1 LNTARELHTA
11 TISNGM
17 VLIAGGHSS
26 DGALASAELYD
37 PVSGTFTPA
46 GSLNA
51 ARLSHTATL
60 LNDGTVLI
68 AGGYD
73 QSGSPTAS
81 AELYNPATNRFMPTL
96 SLNAARYRHTATLL
110 NGGAVL
116 IAGGEDSNG
125 NAISST
131 EIYNPATGTFVPDGT
146 LNIARILHSATLL
159 NNGTDLMAGGYGSNS
174 YLNAAEVNDPTA
186 GTFVPTGSLNTA
198 RYLHTATLLNNGM
211 DLVAGGHN
219 SNGYLGSAELYEPAT
234 LTPPNLVSI
243 ALSPADLTLPLG
255 AAQQFVATGT
265 FNDGTTQQ
273 LASVIWNSSST
284 AVATINSDASSSGVA
299 DALGQGNTTLSACA
313 GAVCGST
320 SLTVGPAALVLIAV
334 SPANG
339 TVPSGE
345 SLQFSATGTYSD
357 GSSKQLNSGVQW
369 SSADPSVATI
379 TAAGVASG
387 VSMGGSN
394 ITATVGN
401 VAGTAAL
408 TVTGAAI
415 VALNIQPSAVS
426 MVLGSSRQLRAIAS
440 FSDGTTQ
447 DVTATAIWSAT
458 QPAIASVNSRGLVT
472 ANRVGSTT
480 IMASASGLTASA
492 SVTVTPLL
500 LLTYFNLS
508 NAQNSGDDGVI
519 RLVNPG
525 LVPGDLCAMIYV
537 FDRSQEMNECCG
549 CKISDSGL
557 LTLSLINDLTAN
569 TLTGTKPVAGAIEI
583 IPSNLGQG
591 ASCNAGNPS
600 PDAALSAW
608 STHVQGSP
616 GAYNVTEEAF
626 SRSMLSVSEATIL
639 ATECSMIQ
647 QLGSGQ
653 GICTCG
659 SGG

>member
-1 LNTARELHTA
+1 
-11 TISNGM
+11 
-17 VLIAGGHSS
+17 
-26 DGALASAELYD
+26 
-37 PVSGTFTPA
+37 
-46 GSLNA
+46 
-51 ARLSHTATL
+51 
-60 LNDGTVLI
+60 
-68 AGGYD
+68 
-73 QSGSPTAS
+73 
-81 AELYNPATNRFMPTL
+81 
-96 SLNAARYRHTATLL
+96 
-110 NGGAVL
+110 
-116 IAGGEDSNG
+116 
-125 NAISST
+125 
-131 EIYNPATGTFVPDGT
+131 
-146 LNIARILHSATLL
+146 
-159 NNGTDLMAGGYGSNS
+159 
-174 YLNAAEVNDPTA
+174 
-186 GTFVPTGSLNTA
+186 
-198 RYLHTATLLNNGM
+198 
-211 DLVAGGHN
+211 
-219 SNGYLGSAELYEPAT
+219 
-234 LTPPNLVSI
+234 
-243 ALSPADLTLPLG
+243 
-255 AAQQFVATGT
+255 
-265 FNDGTTQQ
+265 
-273 LASVIWNSSST
+273 
-284 AVATINSDASSSGVA
+284 
-299 DALGQGNTTLSACA
+299 
-313 GAVCGST
+313 
-320 SLTVGPAALVLIAV
+320 
-334 SPANG
+334 
-339 TVPSGE
+339 
-345 SLQFSATGTYSD
+345 
-357 GSSKQLNSGVQW
+357 
-369 SSADPSVATI
+369 
-379 TAAGVASG
+379 
-387 VSMGGSN
+387 
-394 ITATVGN
+394 
-401 VAGTAAL
+401 
-408 TVTGAAI
+408 
-415 VALNIQPSAVS
+415 
-426 MVLGSSRQLRAIAS
+426 
-440 FSDGTTQ
+440 
-447 DVTATAIWSAT
+447 
-458 QPAIASVNSRGLVT
+458 LVT